1 MLSSGCIIHKNRRVY
16 SQTLCFR
23 GRVHLH
29 KFSLLFYEQFKYKIT
44 KFSLKNIY
52 EIPTNPN
59 NALILI
65 YRETFHV
72 EVAKHWAQQ
81 KVHPLEK

>member
-1 MLSSGCIIHKNRRVY
+1 MYNSQKNRGVY

-23 GRVHLH
+23 GRVHLY
-29 KFSLLFYEQFKYKIT
+29 KFSLLFLYKIT

-59 NALILI
+59 NALIQI

-72 EVAKHWAQQ
+72 EVTKHWAQQ